1 VHDLGQLV
9 TEFVG
14 QLVATREVG
23 AVACPEGHFNPTEAS
38 TLTQHSAKIGADGR
52 ESSQT
57 WAAAILRESEMA
69 GKLDTQG
76 WIDATRD
83 GRAYAFFLRNEIL
96 WVRRNGKYKRTQVS
110 GIDTIAGARALAGSI
125 AGEKEDWVDE
135 TRAERAGMPSD

>member
-1 VHDLGQLV
+1 M
-9 TEFVG
+9 
-14 QLVATREVG
+14 
-23 AVACPEGHFNPTEAS
+23 
-38 TLTQHSAKIGADGR
+38 QHAGKIGAAAR

-57 WAAAILRESEMA
+57 WAAAVLRETEMA

-96 WVRRNGKYKRTQVS
+96 WVRRNGKYKRTPVS

-135 TRAERAGMPSD
+135 TLAKRAGMPSD